1 MFTLLSLIN
10 NLSIPC
16 SSLFYLNNTQSDTSL
31 ITVSPLKEYIHTEL
45 CVEEKQKNQ
54 NKIIQKYS
62 LIYTEWIMRWHNHK
76 QPNGI
81 RVGRLLIDENF
92 WVVLFHTNIKARR
105 HYGTHFVNGGVC
117 EWCTFISKMLTDL
130 RELLQRLVLSYATRR
145 RTLPTAMFPQQLSSW
160 HALQW
165 RPNSNHNC
173 ILI

>member
-31 ITVSPLKEYIHTEL
+31 ITVSPWRNTHTHTEL

-62 LIYTEWIMRWHNHK
+62 LIYTEWIMRWYNHK

-81 RVGRLLIDENF
+81 RVGRLLIEENF
-92 WVVLFHTNIKARR
+92 WVVLFNTDIKARR

-130 RELLQRLVLSYATRR
+130 RESLRH
-145 RTLPTAMFPQQLSSW
+145 RTLPTAMFPQQLSSQ

-165 RPNSNHNC
+165 RPISNSNHNC

>member
-16 SSLFYLNNTQSDTSL
+16 SSVLFEQY
-31 ITVSPLKEYIHTEL
+31 TVRHLFDHCLPLKEHTHTEL

-62 LIYTEWIMRWHNHK
+62 LIYTEWIMRWYNHK

-81 RVGRLLIDENF
+81 RVGRLLIEENF
-92 WVVLFHTNIKARR
+92 WVVLFNTDIKARR

-130 RELLQRLVLSYATRR
+130 RESLRHRA
-145 RTLPTAMFPQQLSSW
+145 LPTAMFPQQLSSQ

-165 RPNSNHNC
+165 RPISNSNHNC